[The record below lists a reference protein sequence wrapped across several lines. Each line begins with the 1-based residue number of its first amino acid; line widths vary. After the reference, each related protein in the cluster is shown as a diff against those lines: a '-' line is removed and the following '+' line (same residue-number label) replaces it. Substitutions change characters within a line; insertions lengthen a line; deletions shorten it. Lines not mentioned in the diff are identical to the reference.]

1 MQAAFI
7 QLYNNDPSVR
17 LLNGT
22 ESAAKVYHWW
32 DEEQLKDF
40 QDCSFHV
47 DSNLYFDA
55 ADRSQSQQ
63 FSRGLVMS
71 VRKINF
77 RFDPITNRCID
88 YVRFTFP
95 GMKTDKICG
104 TFNDESEFG
113 QQTYF
118 IDPTGIVRVDI
129 FVDKSIPLKVA
140 ETSVEIELL
149 FTAYERE
156 LNMLDYNPVYLKL
169 IELFFVIFIHQ
180 PSFYLK

>member
-1 MQAAFI
+1 MQASLI
-7 QLYNNDPSVR
+7 QLTNNRPSVR

-32 DEEQLKDF
+32 DEEELKDF

-55 ADRSQSQQ
+55 ADRSQLQQ
-63 FSRGLVMS
+63 FGRGLVMS

-77 RFDPITNRCID
+77 RYDPITNRCID

-104 TFNDESEFG
+104 TFDDESEFG
-113 QQTYF
+113 QQAYF
-118 IDPTGIVRVDI
+118 IDPTGIVRVHI

-149 FTAYERE
+149 FTAYECE
-156 LNMLDYNPVYLKL
+156 LNISDCNPACLKL
-169 IELFFVIFIHQ
+169 IKLFICD
-180 PSFYLK
+180 FYLFTLF